1 MPRLQENLSLTET
14 MTVAQL
20 IKLLKVHDPRARVVL
35 HTASGPTW
43 VPATYVAAK
52 EATPDAQGYNPPRS
66 TESPTIRTVLI
77 A

>member
-1 MPRLQENLSLTET
+1 

-20 IKLLKVHDPRARVVL
+20 IQRLRVHDPKARVVL

-43 VPATYVAAK
+43 ITATYVAAK

-66 TESPTIRTVLI
+66 TESLTIRTVLI